1 MSYTPPPPPASAL
14 FRREDVARSD
24 FSRSEELRATLQSR
38 LRLISFVFAAVN
50 ASIALSDLGSFVS
63 LSSTAEVPFSFFSTW
78 FCAAL
83 ASGWTVLGVLLRA
96 KRPRAL
102 GWLRACEAAMF
113 TFMAGLFIAASEETL
128 TSLVGVYELAP
139 VDITLGR
146 STQWVGLIVAY
157 GTLIPNTARRTAV
170 AMVILLA
177 ASLIPVASAL
187 ADGIIPSR
195 QAFLVTNVA
204 LTFVGSVAV
213 MVWFGSFRYETVA
226 RREAAARELGQ
237 YVLGERLGAGGMG
250 EVYHAEHRM
259 LRRPVA
265 VKLITPAQA
274 GSPDAI
280 ARFEREAQATAGLTH
295 PNTVQIFD
303 YGRSDDG
310 TFYCV
315 MEYLPG
321 DTLEAI
327 VHRDGPMAAER
338 AVHVLTQV
346 CGALAEAHAAGLVH
360 RDIKPSNVMMT
371 ERGGVKDVAKLLDF
385 GLVVSGAPAHG
396 DGRLT
401 EVGMFVGTP
410 EYMSPEQCAGGEIN
424 VGPASDLYSLGALGY
439 YLLTGRSPF
448 AGRSA
453 TQMLAAHL
461 YETPKSVVEHADV
474 PLALA
479 AVLEKCLAKSPDD
492 RFVDAGA
499 VAEALRMSISAT
511 DVSTR
516 TPT

>member
-1 MSYTPPPPPASAL
+1 VAPYPARQGYIGRVSFTQESPILRSRHPDAPRPASAL
-14 FRREDVARSD
+14 FRREDVSRSD

-38 LRLISFVFAAVN
+38 LRVISFFFAAGN
-50 ASIALSDLGSFVS
+50 GGFALSFLWSPVMQ
-63 LSSTAEVPFSFFSTW
+63 ARNANAPFSFGSLW
-78 FCAAL
+78 FYLLL
-83 ASGWTVLGVLLRA
+83 ATTWTVVGFVLRA
-96 KRPRAL
+96 SRPRGL
-102 GWLRACEAAMF
+102 GWLRAYEAVMF
-113 TFMAGLFIAASEETL
+113 TLSIGLNIATNEQDLS
-128 TSLVGVYELAP
+128 SLVGVYELAP
-139 VDITLGR
+139 IDITMGR
-146 STQWVGLIVAY
+146 AGLWIFTVVAY

-170 AMVILLA
+170 AMMIFLM
-177 ASLIPVASAL
+177 ASLIPVASGL
-187 ADGIIPSR
+187 ADGTIP
-195 QAFLVTNVA
+195 APLAPLVVV
-204 LTFVGSVAV
+204 LTLIVVGSAALIT
-213 MVWFGSFRYETVA
+213 WFGSFRYETVA

-250 EVYHAEHRM
+250 EVYLGEHRM

-327 VHRDGPMAAER
+327 VDRDGPMSAAR

-346 CGALAEAHAAGLVH
+346 CGALAEAHAKGLVH

-371 ERGGVKDVAKLLDF
+371 ERGGMKDVAKLLDF
-385 GLVVSGAPAHG
+385 GLVVSGAPVLG
-396 DGRLT
+396 NGRLT

-410 EYMSPEQCAGGEIN
+410 EFMSPEQCAGGEIN

-461 YETPKSVVEHADV
+461 YEAPKSLREQASIR
-474 PLALA
+474 A
-479 AVLEKCLAKSPDD
+479 A
-492 RFVDAGA
+492 
-499 VAEALRMSISAT
+499 
-511 DVSTR
+511 
-516 TPT
+516 

>member
-1 MSYTPPPPPASAL
+1 
-14 FRREDVARSD
+14 VGRSD

-38 LRLISFVFAAVN
+38 LRLISFIFAACHGSIAFSDLSSN
-50 ASIALSDLGSFVS
+50 ASLPSPTEAHF
-63 LSSTAEVPFSFFSTW
+63 AFFSLW
-78 FCAAL
+78 VNVPLAA
-83 ASGWTVLGVLLRA
+83 AWTILGVLLRD
-96 KRPRAL
+96 KRPRRL
-102 GWLRACEAAMF
+102 GWLRACEAAVF
-113 TFMAGLFIAASEETL
+113 TFSVGLFIAMLESTL
-128 TSLVGVYELAP
+128 SSLVGVYDLAP

-146 STQWVGLIVAY
+146 ATYWVFLVVAY

-177 ASLIPVASAL
+177 ASFIPVALGL
-187 ADGIIPSR
+187 ADGTIPAAR
-195 QAFLVTNVA
+195 APLVLNVT
-204 LTFVGSVAV
+204 LTLVGSAAV

-327 VHRDGPMAAER
+327 VDRDGPMSAER

-346 CGALAEAHAAGLVH
+346 CGALAEAHAKGLVH

-371 ERGGVKDVAKLLDF
+371 ERGGMKDVAKLLDF
-385 GLVVSGAPAHG
+385 GLVVSGVPAHG
-396 DGRLT
+396 EGRLT

-410 EYMSPEQCAGGEIN
+410 EFMSPEQCAGGEIE

-461 YETPKSVVEHADV
+461 YETPKSLLEQAAV
-474 PLALA
+474 PPALA
-479 AVLEKCLAKSPDD
+479 AVIAQCLAKSPDD
-492 RFVDAGA
+492 RFADASA
-499 VAEALRMSISAT
+499 VAAALEASIRAA
-511 DVSTR
+511 
-516 TPT
+516 

>member
-1 MSYTPPPPPASAL
+1 M
-14 FRREDVARSD
+14 F
-24 FSRSEELRATLQSR
+24 TLAIG
-38 LRLISFVFAAVN
+38 L
-50 ASIALSDLGSFVS
+50 SIATVAVDLP
-63 LSSTAEVPFSFFSTW
+63 T
-78 FCAAL
+78 
-83 ASGWTVLGVLLRA
+83 
-96 KRPRAL
+96 
-102 GWLRACEAAMF
+102 
-113 TFMAGLFIAASEETL
+113 
-128 TSLVGVYELAP
+128 LVGVYGLAP
-139 VDITLGR
+139 MDITF
-146 STQWVGLIVAY
+146 GLAAQFTMIVVAC

-170 AMVILLA
+170 AMVIVL
-177 ASLIPVASAL
+177 VASCVPMAWGL
-187 ADGIIPSR
+187 ANGTIP
-195 QAFLVTNVA
+195 APLAPLVVLVWILA
-204 LTFVGSVAV
+204 VGSPAV

-250 EVYHAEHRM
+250 EVYLGEHRM

-327 VHRDGPMAAER
+327 VHRDGPMSAER

-346 CGALAEAHAAGLVH
+346 CGALAEAHAKGLVH

-371 ERGGVKDVAKLLDF
+371 ERGGMKDVAKLLDF
-385 GLVVSGAPAHG
+385 GLVVSGGPARAE
-396 DGRLT
+396 GRLT
-401 EVGMFVGTP
+401 AVGMFVGTP
-410 EYMSPEQCAGGEIN
+410 EFMSPEQCAGGEIE

-461 YETPKSVVEHADV
+461 YETPKSLLEQAAV
-474 PLALA
+474 PSALA
-479 AVLEKCLAKSPDD
+479 AVIAQCLAKSPDD
-492 RFVDAGA
+492 RFADASA
-499 VAEALRMSISAT
+499 VAAALEASIRAA
-511 DVSTR
+511 
-516 TPT
+516 